1 LLCGTIWHGK
11 TIIALRLF
19 VRSKFCTEN
28 SQNGFWVFGVNMVNK
43 IAVIGDK
50 DSVLAFQSVGVEV
63 FDATTPAEA
72 QALVKKLSQ
81 EQYAV
86 LFLAENLAEK
96 IPDVLEKAKTKP
108 FPAIVPIPTTAQ
120 SSGFGMQGI
129 KKDVEKAIGV
139 DIIFNKED
147 K

>member
-1 LLCGTIWHGK
+1 
-11 TIIALRLF
+11 
-19 VRSKFCTEN
+19 
-28 SQNGFWVFGVNMVNK
+28 MVNK

-72 QALVKKLSQ
+72 QAMVKKLSQ

-108 FPAIVPIPTTAQ
+108 FPAIVPIPTTTQ

>member
-1 LLCGTIWHGK
+1 
-11 TIIALRLF
+11 
-19 VRSKFCTEN
+19 
-28 SQNGFWVFGVNMVNK
+28 MVNK
-43 IAVIGDK
+43 IAVIGDS
-50 DSVLAFQSVGVEV
+50 DSVLAFRSVGVEV
-63 FDATTPAEA
+63 FDATTPSEA
-72 QALVKKLSQ
+72 QTLIKKLSQ

-86 LFLAENLAEK
+86 LFLAENLAEQ
-96 IPDVLEKAKTKP
+96 IPEVLEKAKTKP
-108 FPAIVPIPTTAQ
+108 FPAIVPIPTSAQ

>member
-1 LLCGTIWHGK
+1 
-11 TIIALRLF
+11 
-19 VRSKFCTEN
+19 
-28 SQNGFWVFGVNMVNK
+28 MVNK

-50 DSVLAFQSVGVEV
+50 DSVLAFRSVGVEV

>member
-1 LLCGTIWHGK
+1 
-11 TIIALRLF
+11 
-19 VRSKFCTEN
+19 
-28 SQNGFWVFGVNMVNK
+28 MVNR

-50 DSVLAFQSVGVEV
+50 DSVLAFKSVGVEV

-72 QALVKKLSQ
+72 QTLIKKLSQ
-81 EQYAV
+81 QQYAV
-86 LFLAENLAEK
+86 LFLAENLAEQ
-96 IPDVLEKAKTKP
+96 IPEVLAKAKTQP
-108 FPAIVPIPTTAQ
+108 YPAIVPIPTSEN

-129 KKDVEKAIGV
+129 KNDVEKAIGV